1 MVESCPS
8 LVARQMALRADKE
21 ERLAVVLAA
30 RMGVDASADP
40 RPRLIAT
47 TFMAAVG
54 QAYRTWIEDGM
65 PDDLDA
71 RIDTLTELLR
81 GGLEG

>member
-8 LVARQMALRADKE
+8 LVARQMALRASKE
-21 ERLAVVLAA
+21 ERLAEVLAV
-30 RMGVDASADP
+30 RMGVDSTTDP

-54 QAYRTWIEDGM
+54 QAYRSWIDDGT

-71 RIDTLTELLR
+71 RIDALTELLR